1 MMPNTTQASV
11 TPTSPD
17 NSCSSG
23 KLTEWNCLSGQLTED
38 DCHLSRKLTE
48 ESCLSSQ
55 LMEDDSCLS
64 GKLTD
69 DSSCSSRELMEQNCL
84 SRKLTEEHGAHD
96 KDNYM
101 QDLSIVKNKERLH
114 PMSNAPSWFD
124 LSNGGDDLGP
134 LPDWSNLLIHAN
146 LDSSD
151 DDSLIDDIIDGL
163 RHVSDDERDIGTH
176 AVIVELRGL
185 GMEGGSPTMPK
196 TDDKPDKEK
205 EGIASAHSKGKGVHP
220 DEKGPLYHRLATGSW
235 K

>member
-1 MMPNTTQASV
+1 MEDDSH
-11 TPTSPD
+11 
-17 NSCSSG
+17 SS
-23 KLTEWNCLSGQLTED
+23 SQLTED
-38 DCHLSRKLTE
+38 DCHLSGKLTE
-48 ESCLSSQ
+48 GSCLSSQ

-69 DSSCSSRELMEQNCL
+69 DSSCLSGELM
-84 SRKLTEEHGAHD
+84 EEHGAHD

-176 AVIVELRGL
+176 AVIVELRGP

-205 EGIASAHSKGKGVHP
+205 EGIASAHLKGKGVHP